1 LTPVFPFTAIV
12 GQEALGEALLAC
24 AVDPRI
30 GGVLVRGE
38 RGTAKS
44 TAVRALA
51 PLLGDVEVVAGC
63 RFNADP
69 SEAAACPDGP
79 HDGAEVVRRPVAL
92 VELPVGAT
100 ADRLLGSLDLD
111 RALRDGVAAFEP
123 GLLAA
128 AHRGILYA
136 DEVNLLPDHLVDVL
150 LDAAAMGRAH
160 VEREAVSVSHPARFL
175 LVGTMNPEEGELRP
189 QLLDRFGLSVDVA
202 ASPDPAQRVEV
213 VRRRLAFDADPE
225 GLRTRFAADEA
236 ALAQRVAA
244 ARERL
249 ASVVLDDRT
258 LLLIAGI
265 CARLG
270 VDGMRADIVCAQA
283 ARALAALDGDDAVGE
298 DHVRRAARLALAH
311 RRRRGP
317 LEAPGLDESELEQAL
332 DEARGDD
339 PEPEPPGGGGNGT
352 SRNGAPPPA
361 RGDQAPD
368 RSAPDPTTASGRD
381 ERVAN
386 TEAVAPDE
394 PAATPDPAAPGREPR
409 GPRAAADAAPHPH
422 APAPERVDA
431 PGAAGRAPSLSLTG
445 VGHGAAG
452 RRSRA
457 TGAEGQP
464 VDSRQPSG
472 TVSDLAVPASLRAAA
487 ARRALS
493 DGPPLAR
500 ADLRE
505 HIRAGREG
513 NLVVFCVDA
522 SGSMGARRRMAAVK
536 GAVLGLLLDA
546 YRRRDRVALV
556 TFRGTGAEVVL
567 APTGSIERAAAVLG
581 ALATGGATPLA
592 AGLHRAAELV
602 TLERRR
608 DPERRALVLA
618 VTDGRASGE
627 GGFDAARAAAAELA
641 RVADGVVVFDGEE
654 GRVRLGLAAELARA
668 AGAPLLP
675 LAALHRTATAPRRA
689 A

>member
-1 LTPVFPFTAIV
+1 LSSAVFPFSAIV

-51 PLLGDVEVVAGC
+51 PLLPEVEVVAGC

-69 SEAAACPDGP
+69 ALDGADCPDGP
-79 HDGAEVVRRPVAL
+79 HDGAAVQRRPVAL

-160 VEREAVSVSHPARFL
+160 VEREAISVSHPARFL

-189 QLLDRFGLSVDVA
+189 QLLDRFGLSVDIA
-202 ASPDPAQRVEV
+202 ASADPAQRVEV
-213 VRRRLAFDADPE
+213 VRRRLAFDADPDAM
-225 GLRTRFAADEA
+225 RARFAADEA
-236 ALAQRVAA
+236 TLAQRVAG

-249 ASVVLDDRT
+249 ARIVLDERT

-317 LEAPGLDESELEQAL
+317 LEAPGLDDAELEQAM

-339 PEPEPPGGGGNGT
+339 RDPDPEPPSGNGSGNGNG
-352 SRNGAPPPA
+352 SRNGSPE
-361 RGDQAPD
+361 
-368 RSAPDPTTASGRD
+368 PTGS
-381 ERVAN
+381 
-386 TEAVAPDE
+386 PE
-394 PAATPDPAAPGREPR
+394 PAASPGGYPR
-409 GPRAAADAAPHPH
+409 GLRAAADAAPHPH

-431 PGAAGRAPSLSLTG
+431 PGAPARAPSLSLAG

-464 VDSRQPSG
+464 VDSREPRG
-472 TVSDLAVPASLRAAA
+472 AVTDLAIAASLRAAA
-487 ARRALS
+487 GRRALG

-505 HIRAGREG
+505 HVRAGREG

-556 TFRGTGAEVVL
+556 TFRGAEAQVVL
-567 APTGSIERAAAVLG
+567 APTGSVERAAAVLG

-592 AGLHRAAELV
+592 AGLRRAAELV

-618 VTDGRASGE
+618 VTDGRASGD
-627 GGFDAARAAAAELA
+627 GGLDAARAAASDLA
-641 RVADGVVVFDGEE
+641 RVADGVVIFDGEE

-668 AGAPLLP
+668 AGARLLP
-675 LAALHRTATAPRRA
+675 LAALHPTAPRRA

>member
-1 LTPVFPFTAIV
+1 MSRAVFPFTAIV

-63 RFNADP
+63 GFNADP
-69 SEAAACPDGP
+69 ALDGADCPDGP
-79 HDGAEVVRRPVAL
+79 HDGAAVERRPVAL

-160 VEREAVSVSHPARFL
+160 VEREAISVSHPARFL

-202 ASPDPAQRVEV
+202 ASTDPAQRVEV
-213 VRRRLAFDADPE
+213 VRRRLAFDADPDAM
-225 GLRTRFAADEA
+225 RARFAADEA
-236 ALAQRVAA
+236 ALAARVAG

-249 ASVVLDDRT
+249 ARIALDERT
-258 LLLIAGI
+258 LLLIAGV

-317 LEAPGLDESELEQAL
+317 LEAPGLDDAELEHAI

-339 PEPEPPGGGGNGT
+339 RDPDPEPPRGDGGGIGNGAHNG
-352 SRNGAPPPA
+352 SRERAGSPEPAGAP
-361 RGDQAPD
+361 
-368 RSAPDPTTASGRD
+368 
-381 ERVAN
+381 
-386 TEAVAPDE
+386 E
-394 PAATPDPAAPGREPR
+394 PAASSGGEPR
-409 GPRAAADAAPHPH
+409 GLRAAADAAPHPH

-431 PGAAGRAPSLSLTG
+431 PGAPARAPSLSLAG
-445 VGHGAAG
+445 LGHGAAG
-452 RRSRA
+452 RRSRS

-464 VDSRQPSG
+464 VDSREPTG
-472 TVSDLAVPASLRAAA
+472 AVTDLALAASLRAAA
-487 ARRALS
+487 GRRAVAG
-493 DGPPLAR
+493 GPPLAP

-505 HIRAGREG
+505 HVRAGREG

-536 GAVLGLLLDA
+536 GAILGLLLDA

-556 TFRGTGAEVVL
+556 TFRGAAAHVVL
-567 APTGSIERAAAVLG
+567 PPTGSVERAAAVLG

-618 VTDGRASGE
+618 VTDGRASGD
-627 GGFDAARAAAAELA
+627 GGLDAARAAAAELA

-668 AGAPLLP
+668 AGAQLLP
-675 LAALHRTATAPRRA
+675 LAALHPTAPRRA

>member
-1 LTPVFPFTAIV
+1 MSVFPFTAIV
-12 GQEALGEALLAC
+12 GQQALGEALLAC

-51 PLLGDVEVVAGC
+51 PLLPEVEVVAGC

-69 SEAAACPDGP
+69 LADGAGCPDGP
-79 HDGAEVVRRPVAL
+79 HDDRAGVERRPVAL

-160 VEREAVSVSHPARFL
+160 VEREAISVSHPARFL

-189 QLLDRFGLSVDVA
+189 QLLDRFGLSVDIA
-202 ASPDPAQRVEV
+202 ASTDPAQRVEV
-213 VRRRLAFDADPE
+213 VRRRLAFDADPDAM
-225 GLRTRFAADEA
+225 RARFAGDEA
-236 ALAQRVAA
+236 ALAARVAG
-244 ARERL
+244 ARKRL
-249 ASVVLDDRT
+249 AAVALDERT

-317 LEAPGLDESELEQAL
+317 LEAPGLDDAELEQAM
-332 DEARGDD
+332 DEARGDEPE
-339 PEPEPPGGGGNGT
+339 PEPEPPGAGNG
-352 SRNGAPPPA
+352 SRNGSPE
-361 RGDQAPD
+361 
-368 RSAPDPTTASGRD
+368 PTAEG
-381 ERVAN
+381 
-386 TEAVAPDE
+386 E
-394 PAATPDPAAPGREPR
+394 PGAAAGGEPH
-409 GPRAAADAAPHPH
+409 GVRAAADAAPDPH

-431 PGAAGRAPSLSLTG
+431 PSAATRAPSLSLAG

-464 VDSRQPSG
+464 VDSRTPTG
-472 TVSDLAVPASLRAAA
+472 AVTDLAVAASLRAAA
-487 ARRALS
+487 GRRAVAP
-493 DGPPLAR
+493 GPPLTG

-505 HIRAGREG
+505 HVRAGREG

-522 SGSMGARRRMAAVK
+522 SGSMGARRRMAVVK

-556 TFRGTGAEVVL
+556 TFRGAGAQVVL
-567 APTGSIERAAAVLG
+567 APTGSVERAAAVLG
-581 ALATGGATPLA
+581 ALATGGTTPLA

-618 VTDGRASGE
+618 VTDGRASGA
-627 GGFDAARAAAAELA
+627 GGLDAACAAAGALA

-654 GRVRLGLAAELARA
+654 GRVRLGLAAEIARA
-668 AGAPLLP
+668 AGAQLLP
-675 LAALHRTATAPRRA
+675 LAALHPTAARRA

>member
-1 LTPVFPFTAIV
+1 VSVFPFTAIV
-12 GQEALGEALLAC
+12 GQETLGEALLAC

-51 PLLGDVEVVAGC
+51 PLLGEVEVIAGC

-69 SEAAACPDGP
+69 LEGAACPDGP
-79 HDGAEVVRRPVAL
+79 HDGGEVVRRPVAL

-160 VEREAVSVSHPARFL
+160 IEREAISVSHPARFL

-202 ASPDPAQRVEV
+202 ASTDPAQRVEV

-225 GLRTRFAADEA
+225 AMRARFAADEA
-236 ALAQRVAA
+236 ALAARVAG
-244 ARERL
+244 ARDRL
-249 ASVVLDDRT
+249 ASVVLHERT

-317 LEAPGLDESELEQAL
+317 LEAPGLDDAELEQAM
-332 DEARGDD
+332 DEARGGDRDPD
-339 PEPEPPGGGGNGT
+339 PEPPSGDGNGNGA
-352 SRNGAPPPA
+352 SNGAPE
-361 RGDQAPD
+361 RGGSPEHA
-368 RSAPDPTTASGRD
+368 AS
-381 ERVAN
+381 
-386 TEAVAPDE
+386 
-394 PAATPDPAAPGREPR
+394 PGGEPR
-409 GPRAAADAAPHPH
+409 GLRAAADAAPHPH

-431 PGAAGRAPSLSLTG
+431 PGAPARAPSLSLAG
-445 VGHGAAG
+445 VGRGAAG

-464 VDSRQPSG
+464 VDSREPRG
-472 TVSDLAVPASLRAAA
+472 AVTDLAVAASLRAAA
-487 ARRALS
+487 GRRALS
-493 DGPPLAR
+493 DGPPLAP

-505 HIRAGREG
+505 HVRAGREG

-536 GAVLGLLLDA
+536 GAILGLLLDA

-556 TFRGTGAEVVL
+556 TFRGAGAQVVL
-567 APTGSIERAAAVLG
+567 APTGSVERAAAVLS
-581 ALATGGATPLA
+581 ALPTGGTTPLA
-592 AGLHRAAELV
+592 AGLRRAAELV

-618 VTDGRASGE
+618 VTDGRASGD
-627 GGFDAARAAAAELA
+627 GGLDAARAAAADLA

-668 AGAPLLP
+668 AGAQLLP
-675 LAALHRTATAPRRA
+675 LAALHHTAPRRA

>member
-1 LTPVFPFTAIV
+1 M
-12 GQEALGEALLAC
+12 
-24 AVDPRI
+24 
-30 GGVLVRGE
+30 
-38 RGTAKS
+38 
-44 TAVRALA
+44 
-51 PLLGDVEVVAGC
+51 VAGC

-69 SEAAACPDGP
+69 ADDGAGCPDGP
-79 HDGAEVVRRPVAL
+79 HDGADVERRPVAL

-160 VEREAVSVSHPARFL
+160 VEREAISVSHPARFL

-202 ASPDPAQRVEV
+202 ASTDPKQRVEV
-213 VRRRLAFDADPE
+213 VRRRLAFDADPDA
-225 GLRTRFAADEA
+225 LRARFAADEA
-236 ALAQRVAA
+236 ALAARVGA

-249 ASVVLDDRT
+249 ARIVLDERM

-317 LEAPGLDESELEQAL
+317 LEAPGLDDAELEDAMDQ
-332 DEARGDD
+332 ARGDD
-339 PEPEPPGGGGNGT
+339 HEPDPEPPSGDGNGNG
-352 SRNGAPPPA
+352 SRNGAPEHA
-361 RGDQAPD
+361 
-368 RSAPDPTTASGRD
+368 APDP
-381 ERVAN
+381 
-386 TEAVAPDE
+386 AP
-394 PAATPDPAAPGREPR
+394 AGGGEPR
-409 GPRAAADAAPHPH
+409 GLRAAADAAPHPH

-431 PGAAGRAPSLSLTG
+431 PGAAARAPSLSLAG

-464 VDSRQPSG
+464 VDSRTP
-472 TVSDLAVPASLRAAA
+472 TAAVTDLAVAASLRAAA
-487 ARRALS
+487 GRRAVAP
-493 DGPPLAR
+493 GPPLAR
-500 ADLRE
+500 GDLRE
-505 HIRAGREG
+505 HVRAGREG

-556 TFRGTGAEVVL
+556 TFRGAGAQVVL
-567 APTGSIERAAAVLG
+567 PPTGSVERAAAVLA
-581 ALATGGATPLA
+581 ALATGGTTPLA

-627 GGFDAARAAAAELA
+627 GGLEAARAAAADLG

-668 AGAPLLP
+668 AGAQLLP
-675 LAALHRTATAPRRA
+675 LAALHHTAPRRA

>member
-1 LTPVFPFTAIV
+1 VSERGAALFPFTAIV
-12 GQEALGEALLAC
+12 GQEALAEALLAC

-69 SEAAACPDGP
+69 HDDGGACPDGP

-100 ADRLLGSLDLD
+100 ADRLLGALDLD
-111 RALRDGVAAFEP
+111 RALREGAAAFEP

-160 VEREAVSVSHPARFL
+160 VEREGISVSHAARFL

-189 QLLDRFGLSVDVA
+189 QLLDRFGLSVDVV
-202 ASPDPAQRVEV
+202 ASSDPAQRVEV
-213 VRRRLAFDADPE
+213 VRRRLAFDADPATV
-225 GLRTRFAADEA
+225 RARFAADEA
-236 ALAQRVAA
+236 MLARRIAA
-244 ARERL
+244 ARSRL
-249 ASVVLDDRT
+249 ADVTLGEPM

-283 ARALAALDGDDAVGE
+283 ARALAALDGEAAVGE

-317 LEAPGLDESELEQAL
+317 LEAPGLDESELERAM

-339 PEPEPPGGGGNGT
+339 EPDPEPPGGGGNG
-352 SRNGAPPPA
+352 SRNGSAEHTQPPSGAGNGEPERA
-361 RGDQAPD
+361 GSTEHAASRG
-368 RSAPDPTTASGRD
+368 G
-381 ERVAN
+381 
-386 TEAVAPDE
+386 E
-394 PAATPDPAAPGREPR
+394 PQGV
-409 GPRAAADAAPHPH
+409 RAAADAAPHPH
-422 APAPERVDA
+422 APAPERRDA
-431 PGAAGRAPSLSLTG
+431 PSVPGSAPALALAG

-457 TGAEGQP
+457 SGRDGQP
-464 VDSRQPSG
+464 VDSREPNG
-472 TVSDLAVPASLRAAA
+472 AVTDLAVAASLRAGAH
-487 ARRALS
+487 RRALEGGRPPTGAHERGS
-493 DGPPLAR
+493 LAPGPALTR

-505 HIRAGREG
+505 HVRAGREG

-556 TFRGTGAEVVL
+556 TFRGADARVVL
-567 APTGSIERAAAVLG
+567 PPTGGVERAAAVLG

-592 AGLHRAAELV
+592 AGLQRAAELV
-602 TLERRR
+602 ILERRR
-608 DPERRALVLA
+608 DPDRRALVLA
-618 VTDGRASGE
+618 VTDGRASGD
-627 GGFDAARAAAAELA
+627 GGLHAARAAAAEVA
-641 RVADGVVVFDGEE
+641 RVADSVVVFDGEE
-654 GRVRLGLAAELARA
+654 GRVRLGLAGELARA
-668 AGAPLLP
+668 AGAQLLP
-675 LAALHRTATAPRRA
+675 LAALHQTAPRRA

>member
-1 LTPVFPFTAIV
+1 VSGAVFPFTAIV

-51 PLLGDVEVVAGC
+51 PLLGEIEVVAGC

-69 SEAAACPDGP
+69 VLDAEDCPDGP
-79 HDGAEVVRRPVAL
+79 HDGTAVQRRPVAL

-160 VEREAVSVSHPARFL
+160 VEREAISVSHPARFL

-189 QLLDRFGLSVDVA
+189 QLLDRFGLSVDVV
-202 ASPDPAQRVEV
+202 ASTDPAQRVEV
-213 VRRRLAFDADPE
+213 VRRRLAFDADPDAM
-225 GLRTRFAADEA
+225 RARFAADEA
-236 ALAQRVAA
+236 TLAQRVAG
-244 ARERL
+244 ARARL
-249 ASVVLDDRT
+249 ARTALDERT

-317 LEAPGLDESELEQAL
+317 LEAPGLDDAELEQAIQ
-332 DEARGDD
+332 EARGDDPD
-339 PEPEPPGGGGNGT
+339 PEPEPPGPSNG
-352 SRNGAPPPA
+352 SRNGARDHAAPEPPA
-361 RGDQAPD
+361 AAGSEEPSGVRG
-368 RSAPDPTTASGRD
+368 
-381 ERVAN
+381 EH
-386 TEAVAPDE
+386 
-394 PAATPDPAAPGREPR
+394 AAGGGEPR
-409 GPRAAADAAPHPH
+409 GLRAAADAAPHPH

-431 PGAAGRAPSLSLTG
+431 PSAATRAPSLSLAG

-457 TGAEGQP
+457 TGAEGEP
-464 VDSRQPSG
+464 VDSRLPSG
-472 TVSDLAVPASLRAAA
+472 PVTDLAVAASLRAGAG
-487 ARRALS
+487 RRAVAG
-493 DGPPLAR
+493 GPPLAR
-500 ADLRE
+500 GDLRE

-536 GAVLGLLLDA
+536 GAILGLLLDA

-556 TFRGTGAEVVL
+556 TFRGAGAQVVL
-567 APTGSIERAAAVLG
+567 PPTGSVERAAAVLA
-581 ALATGGATPLA
+581 ALATGGTTPLA

-627 GGFDAARAAAAELA
+627 GGLDAARAAAGDLG
-641 RVADGVVVFDGEE
+641 RMADGVVVFDGEE

-668 AGAPLLP
+668 AGAQLLP
-675 LAALHRTATAPRRA
+675 LAALHHTAPRRA

>member
-1 LTPVFPFTAIV
+1 
-12 GQEALGEALLAC
+12 
-24 AVDPRI
+24 
-30 GGVLVRGE
+30 
-38 RGTAKS
+38 
-44 TAVRALA
+44 
-51 PLLGDVEVVAGC
+51 
-63 RFNADP
+63 
-69 SEAAACPDGP
+69 
-79 HDGAEVVRRPVAL
+79 
-92 VELPVGAT
+92 
-100 ADRLLGSLDLD
+100 
-111 RALRDGVAAFEP
+111 
-123 GLLAA
+123 
-128 AHRGILYA
+128 
-136 DEVNLLPDHLVDVL
+136 
-150 LDAAAMGRAH
+150 MGRAH
-160 VEREAVSVSHPARFL
+160 VEREAISVSHPARFL

-225 GLRTRFAADEA
+225 ALRARFAADEA
-236 ALAQRVAA
+236 ALAARVAA

-249 ASVVLDDRT
+249 PAVVLGERT

-317 LEAPGLDESELEQAL
+317 LEAPGLDDAELEQAM

-339 PEPEPPGGGGNGT
+339 REPDPEPPDHEPHPPGNG
-352 SRNGAPPPA
+352 SRNGAPEHAPADPPPA
-361 RGDQAPD
+361 G
-368 RSAPDPTTASGRD
+368 G
-381 ERVAN
+381 
-386 TEAVAPDE
+386 
-394 PAATPDPAAPGREPR
+394 GEPR
-409 GPRAAADAAPHPH
+409 GLRAAADAAPHPH

-431 PGAAGRAPSLSLTG
+431 PGAAGRAPSLSLAG

-464 VDSRQPSG
+464 VDSRPPNG
-472 TVSDLAVPASLRAAA
+472 PVTDLAVAASLRAAA
-487 ARRALS
+487 ARRSLAA
-493 DGPPLAR
+493 GPPLAR
-500 ADLRE
+500 TDLRE

-522 SGSMGARRRMAAVK
+522 SGSMGARRRMATVK

-556 TFRGTGAEVVL
+556 TFRGAGAQVVL
-567 APTGSIERAAAVLG
+567 PPTGSVERAAAVLG
-581 ALATGGATPLA
+581 ALATGGTTPLA

-627 GGFDAARAAAAELA
+627 GGLEAARVAAAELA

-668 AGAPLLP
+668 AGAQLLP

>member
-1 LTPVFPFTAIV
+1 MSGVFPFTAIV

-69 SEAAACPDGP
+69 ALDGADCPDGP
-79 HDGAEVVRRPVAL
+79 HDGAAVERRPVAL

-160 VEREAVSVSHPARFL
+160 VEREAISVSHPARFL

-202 ASPDPAQRVEV
+202 ASTDPAQRVEV

-225 GLRTRFAADEA
+225 TMRARFAADET
-236 ALAQRVAA
+236 ALASRVAA
-244 ARERL
+244 ARDRL
-249 ASVVLDDRT
+249 ASVALHERT

-283 ARALAALDGDDAVGE
+283 ARALAALDGDEAVGE

-317 LEAPGLDESELEQAL
+317 LEAPGLDDAELEQAM

-339 PEPEPPGGGGNGT
+339 PDPEPPSGDGNGNENG
-352 SRNGAPPPA
+352 SRNGSPESTGSP
-361 RGDQAPD
+361 
-368 RSAPDPTTASGRD
+368 
-381 ERVAN
+381 
-386 TEAVAPDE
+386 E
-394 PAATPDPAAPGREPR
+394 PAASSGGEPR
-409 GPRAAADAAPHPH
+409 GLRAAADGAPHPH

-431 PGAAGRAPSLSLTG
+431 PGAAGRAPSLSLAG

-464 VDSRQPSG
+464 VDSREPAAAV
-472 TVSDLAVPASLRAAA
+472 TDLAVAASLRAAA
-487 ARRALS
+487 GRRAMS
-493 DGPPLAR
+493 AGPPLVR

-505 HIRAGREG
+505 HVRAGREG

-556 TFRGTGAEVVL
+556 TFRGAGAQVVL
-567 APTGSIERAAAVLG
+567 PPTGSVERAAAVLG

-627 GGFDAARAAAAELA
+627 GGLDAARAAAALLG
-641 RVADGVVVFDGEE
+641 RVADGVVVFDGEQ
-654 GRVRLGLAAELARA
+654 GRVRLGLAADLARA
-668 AGAPLLP
+668 AGAQLLP
-675 LAALHRTATAPRRA
+675 LAALHHTAPRRA

>member
-1 LTPVFPFTAIV
+1 LTAVFPFTAIV

-51 PLLGDVEVVAGC
+51 PLLGEVEVVAGC

-69 SEAAACPDGP
+69 ALDGAACPDGP
-79 HDGAEVVRRPVAL
+79 HEGAAVERRPVAL

-111 RALRDGVAAFEP
+111 RALREGVAAFEP

-160 VEREAVSVSHPARFL
+160 VEREAISVSHPARFL

-189 QLLDRFGLSVDVA
+189 QLLDRFGLSVHVA

-213 VRRRLAFDADPE
+213 VRRRLAFDADPDAM
-225 GLRTRFAADEA
+225 RARFAADEA
-236 ALAQRVAA
+236 ALAARVAA

-249 ASVVLDDRT
+249 ARVVLDERT

-283 ARALAALDGDDAVGE
+283 ARALAAFDGDDAVRE

-332 DEARGDD
+332 DEARGDEPD
-339 PEPEPPGGGGNGT
+339 PEPPGGGGGNGA
-352 SRNGAPPPA
+352 SRNGAPEHAPAPASGDEA
-361 RGDQAPD
+361 RGGTPERAAADRAPGGGHDAPD
-368 RSAPDPTTASGRD
+368 
-381 ERVAN
+381 
-386 TEAVAPDE
+386 
-394 PAATPDPAAPGREPR
+394 AAAAGAGDEPR
-409 GPRAAADAAPHPH
+409 GVRAAADAAPHPH
-422 APAPERVDA
+422 APAPERRDA
-431 PGAAGRAPSLSLTG
+431 AGAAGTAPAMTLAG

-464 VDSRQPSG
+464 VDSRPPAG
-472 TVSDLAVPASLRAAA
+472 DVIDLAVAASLRAAA
-487 ARRALS
+487 RRRSLGAGTALTH
-493 DGPPLAR
+493 G
-500 ADLRE
+500 DLRE
-505 HIRAGREG
+505 HVRAGREG

-536 GAVLGLLLDA
+536 GAILGLLLDA

-556 TFRGTGAEVVL
+556 TFRGAGAQVVL
-567 APTGSIERAAAVLG
+567 APTGSVERAAAVLD

-627 GGFDAARAAAAELA
+627 GGLDAARAAAADLA

-668 AGAPLLP
+668 AGAPLHP
-675 LAALHRTATAPRRA
+675 LAALHHTAPRRA

>member
-1 LTPVFPFTAIV
+1 M
-12 GQEALGEALLAC
+12 
-24 AVDPRI
+24 
-30 GGVLVRGE
+30 
-38 RGTAKS
+38 
-44 TAVRALA
+44 
-51 PLLGDVEVVAGC
+51 
-63 RFNADP
+63 
-69 SEAAACPDGP
+69 
-79 HDGAEVVRRPVAL
+79 AL

-160 VEREAVSVSHPARFL
+160 VEREAISVSHPARFL

-202 ASPDPAQRVEV
+202 ASPEPAQRVEV
-213 VRRRLAFDADPE
+213 VRRRLAFDADPDA
-225 GLRTRFAADEA
+225 LRARFAADEA
-236 ALAQRVAA
+236 ALTQRVAA

-249 ASVVLDDRT
+249 ASIVLEDRT

-283 ARALAALDGDDAVGE
+283 ARALAALDGDEAVGE

-317 LEAPGLDESELEQAL
+317 LEAPGLDDSELEQAL

-339 PEPEPPGGGGNGT
+339 RDPDPEPPSGDGDGNRA
-352 SRNGAPPPA
+352 RNGSPQSAGSPA
-361 RGDQAPD
+361 
-368 RSAPDPTTASGRD
+368 
-381 ERVAN
+381 
-386 TEAVAPDE
+386 
-394 PAATPDPAAPGREPR
+394 PAASSGGEPR
-409 GPRAAADAAPHPH
+409 GLRAAADGAPHPH

-431 PGAAGRAPSLSLTG
+431 PGAAGRAPSLSLAG

-457 TGAEGQP
+457 TGAQGQP
-464 VDSRQPSG
+464 VDSRPPTG
-472 TVSDLAVPASLRAAA
+472 AVTDLAVAASLRAAA
-487 ARRALS
+487 GRRAVS
-493 DGPPLAR
+493 GGPPLAR

-536 GAVLGLLLDA
+536 GAILGLLLDA

-556 TFRGTGAEVVL
+556 TFRGTSAEVVL

-627 GGFDAARAAAAELA
+627 GGLAATRAAAAELA

>member
-1 LTPVFPFTAIV
+1 MTAVFPFTAIV

-69 SEAAACPDGP
+69 HEDAACPDGP
-79 HDGAEVVRRPVAL
+79 HDGAEIVRRPVAL

-160 VEREAVSVSHPARFL
+160 VEREAISVSHAARFL

-189 QLLDRFGLSVDVA
+189 QLLDRFGLSVAVA

-225 GLRTRFAADEA
+225 ALRARFAADEA

-249 ASVVLDDRT
+249 ARIVLDERT

-317 LEAPGLDESELEQAL
+317 LEAPGLDDGELEQAM

-339 PEPEPPGGGGNGT
+339 EPDPPAGGGNG
-352 SRNGAPPPA
+352 SRNGAPEHAAADPAPA
-361 RGDQAPD
+361 RG
-368 RSAPDPTTASGRD
+368 G
-381 ERVAN
+381 
-386 TEAVAPDE
+386 
-394 PAATPDPAAPGREPR
+394 EPR
-409 GPRAAADAAPHPH
+409 GLRAAADAAPHPH
-422 APAPERVDA
+422 APAPERNDA
-431 PGAAGRAPSLSLTG
+431 PGAAGHAPALTLAG

-464 VDSRQPSG
+464 VDSRPPSG
-472 TVSDLAVPASLRAAA
+472 AVTDLAVAASLRAAA
-487 ARRALS
+487 GRRALG

-500 ADLRE
+500 TDLRE
-505 HIRAGREG
+505 HVRAGREG

-536 GAVLGLLLDA
+536 GAILGLLLDA

-556 TFRGTGAEVVL
+556 TFRGAGAQVVL
-567 APTGSIERAAAVLG
+567 APTGSVERAAAVLG

-618 VTDGRASGE
+618 VTDGRATGD
-627 GGFDAARAAAAELA
+627 GGLDAACSAAVDLA
-641 RVADGVVVFDGEE
+641 RTADGVVVFDGEE
-654 GRVRLGLAAELARA
+654 GRVRLGLAAEIARA

-675 LAALHRTATAPRRA
+675 LAALHRTATAPGRA

>member
-1 LTPVFPFTAIV
+1 VSVFPFTAIV
-12 GQEALGEALLAC
+12 GQETLGEALLAC

-51 PLLGDVEVVAGC
+51 PLLPEVDVIAGC

-69 SEAAACPDGP
+69 AEEAACPDGP
-79 HDGAEVVRRPVAL
+79 HDGGDIVSRPVAL

-160 VEREAVSVSHPARFL
+160 IEREAISVSHPARFL

-202 ASPDPAQRVEV
+202 ASTDPTQRVEV
-213 VRRRLAFDADPE
+213 VRRRLAFDADPDAM
-225 GLRTRFAADEA
+225 RARFAADEA
-236 ALAQRVAA
+236 ALAARVAG

-249 ASVVLDDRT
+249 ARIVLDERT

-317 LEAPGLDESELEQAL
+317 LEAPGLDDAELDQAI
-332 DEARGDD
+332 DEARGDE
-339 PEPEPPGGGGNGT
+339 PEPEPPGGGSNGS
-352 SRNGAPPPA
+352 SRNGAPSAAGGDAA
-361 RGDQAPD
+361 RSGEPEHAGSPE
-368 RSAPDPTTASGRD
+368 RAAS
-381 ERVAN
+381 
-386 TEAVAPDE
+386 
-394 PAATPDPAAPGREPR
+394 PGGEPR
-409 GPRAAADAAPHPH
+409 GLRAAAGAAPHPH

-431 PGAAGRAPSLSLTG
+431 PGAAAGAPSLSLAG

-464 VDSRQPSG
+464 VDSREPTG
-472 TVSDLAVPASLRAAA
+472 AVTDLAVAASLRAAA
-487 ARRALS
+487 GRRGPGPHPP
-493 DGPPLAR
+493 GPPLAH

-505 HIRAGREG
+505 HVRAGREG

-522 SGSMGARRRMAAVK
+522 SGSMGARRRMAVVK

-556 TFRGTGAEVVL
+556 TFRGADAQVVL
-567 APTGSIERAAAVLG
+567 APTGSVERAAAVLG

-627 GGFDAARAAAAELA
+627 GGLDAARAAAADLG

-668 AGAPLLP
+668 AGAQLLP
-675 LAALHRTATAPRRA
+675 LAALHHTAPRRA

>member
-1 LTPVFPFTAIV
+1 MTVFPFTAIV

-69 SEAAACPDGP
+69 SEGAACPDGP
-79 HDGAEVVRRPVAL
+79 HDGAAIERRPVAL

-160 VEREAVSVSHPARFL
+160 VEREAISVSHPARFL

-225 GLRTRFAADEA
+225 GLHARFAADEA
-236 ALAQRVAA
+236 ALAARVAG

-249 ASVVLDDRT
+249 ASVALDERT

-270 VDGMRADIVCAQA
+270 VDGMRGDIVCAQA
-283 ARALAALDGDDAVGE
+283 ARALAALDGDGAVGE

-317 LEAPGLDESELEQAL
+317 LEPPGLDDAELEQAME
-332 DEARGDD
+332 EARGDDPD
-339 PEPEPPGGGGNGT
+339 PEPEPPGPSNG
-352 SRNGAPPPA
+352 SRNGARDHTPPEPPPA
-361 RGDQAPD
+361 AGSEEPSGMRG
-368 RSAPDPTTASGRD
+368 
-381 ERVAN
+381 EH
-386 TEAVAPDE
+386 
-394 PAATPDPAAPGREPR
+394 AAGGGEPR
-409 GPRAAADAAPHPH
+409 GLRAAADAAPHPH

-431 PGAAGRAPSLSLTG
+431 PTAATRAPSLSLAG

-457 TGAEGQP
+457 TGAEGEP
-464 VDSRQPSG
+464 VDSRPPTG
-472 TVSDLAVPASLRAAA
+472 AVTDLAVAASLRAAA
-487 ARRALS
+487 GRRTLS

-500 ADLRE
+500 GDLRE

-556 TFRGTGAEVVL
+556 TFRGPGAQVVL
-567 APTGSIERAAAVLG
+567 APTGSIERAAAVLA

-627 GGFDAARAAAAELA
+627 GGLDAARAAAADLA

-675 LAALHRTATAPRRA
+675 LAALHHTAPRRA

>member
-1 LTPVFPFTAIV
+1 MSGVFPFTAIV

-69 SEAAACPDGP
+69 ALDGADCPDGP
-79 HDGAEVVRRPVAL
+79 HDGAAVERRPVAL

-160 VEREAVSVSHPARFL
+160 VEREAISVSHPARFL

-202 ASPDPAQRVEV
+202 ASTDPAQRVEV

-225 GLRTRFAADEA
+225 TMRARFAADET
-236 ALAQRVAA
+236 ALAARVAA
-244 ARERL
+244 ARDRL
-249 ASVVLDDRT
+249 ASVALHERT

-283 ARALAALDGDDAVGE
+283 ARALAALDGDEAVGE

-317 LEAPGLDESELEQAL
+317 LEAPGLDDAELEQAM

-339 PEPEPPGGGGNGT
+339 RDPDPEPPSGDGNGNENG
-352 SRNGAPPPA
+352 SRNGSPE
-361 RGDQAPD
+361 
-368 RSAPDPTTASGRD
+368 SAGSP
-381 ERVAN
+381 
-386 TEAVAPDE
+386 E
-394 PAATPDPAAPGREPR
+394 PAASSGGEPR
-409 GPRAAADAAPHPH
+409 GLRAAADGAPHPH

-431 PGAAGRAPSLSLTG
+431 PSAAGRAPSLSLAG

-464 VDSRQPSG
+464 VDSREP
-472 TVSDLAVPASLRAAA
+472 TAAVTDLAVAASLRAAA
-487 ARRALS
+487 GRRAMS
-493 DGPPLAR
+493 AGPPLVR

-505 HIRAGREG
+505 HVRAGREG

-556 TFRGTGAEVVL
+556 TFRGAGAQVVL
-567 APTGSIERAAAVLG
+567 PPTGSVERAAAVLG

-602 TLERRR
+602 IARAPPRPRAPRPGARGDRRARQRRGRPRRR
-608 DPERRALVLA
+608 ARRSRPPRPR
-618 VTDGRASGE
+618 GRRRRRLRRR
-627 GGFDAARAAAAELA
+627 ARAACASASPPT
-641 RVADGVVVFDGEE
+641 
-654 GRVRLGLAAELARA
+654 LARA
-668 AGAPLLP
+668 AGAQLLP
-675 LAALHRTATAPRRA
+675 LAALHHTAPRRA

>member
-1 LTPVFPFTAIV
+1 MSGVFPFTAIV

-69 SEAAACPDGP
+69 ALDGADCPDGP
-79 HDGAEVVRRPVAL
+79 HDGAAVERRPVAL

-100 ADRLLGSLDLD
+100 VDRLLGSLDLD

-160 VEREAVSVSHPARFL
+160 VEREAISVSHPARFL

-202 ASPDPAQRVEV
+202 ASTDPAQRVEV

-225 GLRTRFAADEA
+225 TMRARFAADET
-236 ALAQRVAA
+236 ALASRVAA
-244 ARERL
+244 ARDRL
-249 ASVVLDDRT
+249 ASVALHERT

-283 ARALAALDGDDAVGE
+283 ARALAALDGDEAVGE

-317 LEAPGLDESELEQAL
+317 LEAPGLDDAELEQAM

-339 PEPEPPGGGGNGT
+339 RDPDPEPPSGDGNGNENG
-352 SRNGAPPPA
+352 SRNGSPE
-361 RGDQAPD
+361 
-368 RSAPDPTTASGRD
+368 SAGSP
-381 ERVAN
+381 
-386 TEAVAPDE
+386 E
-394 PAATPDPAAPGREPR
+394 PAASSGGEPR
-409 GPRAAADAAPHPH
+409 GLRAAADGAPHPH

-431 PGAAGRAPSLSLTG
+431 PSTAGRAPSLSLAG

-464 VDSRQPSG
+464 VDSREPAAAV
-472 TVSDLAVPASLRAAA
+472 TDLAVAASLRAAA
-487 ARRALS
+487 GRRAMS
-493 DGPPLAR
+493 AGPPLVR

-505 HIRAGREG
+505 HVRAGREG

-556 TFRGTGAEVVL
+556 TFRGAGAQVVL
-567 APTGSIERAAAVLG
+567 PPTGSVERAAAVLG

-608 DPERRALVLA
+608 DPERRTLVLA

-627 GGFDAARAAAAELA
+627 GGLDAARAAAALLG
-641 RVADGVVVFDGEE
+641 RVADGVVVFDGEQ
-654 GRVRLGLAAELARA
+654 GRVRLGLAADLARA
-668 AGAPLLP
+668 AGAQLLP
-675 LAALHRTATAPRRA
+675 LAALHHTAPRRA

>member
-1 LTPVFPFTAIV
+1 VSERDGTAVRGGAASAAIFPFTAIV
-12 GQEALGEALLAC
+12 GQEALAEALLAC

-51 PLLGDVEVVAGC
+51 PLLPDVEVVAGC

-69 SEAAACPDGP
+69 RDGGGCPDGP
-79 HDGAEVVRRPVAL
+79 HDGADVAHRPVAL

-100 ADRLLGSLDLD
+100 ADRLLGALDLD
-111 RALRDGVAAFEP
+111 RALRDGAAAFEP

-160 VEREAVSVSHPARFL
+160 VEREGISVSHPARFL

-202 ASPDPAQRVEV
+202 ASDDPAQRVEV
-213 VRRRLAFDADPE
+213 VRRRLAFDADPDA
-225 GLRTRFAADEA
+225 LRARFAGDEA
-236 ALAQRVAA
+236 ALARRVAA
-244 ARERL
+244 ARSRL
-249 ASVVLDDRT
+249 ANVTLGEPT
-258 LLLIAGI
+258 LLLIAGV

-283 ARALAALDGDDAVGE
+283 ARALAALDGDDEVGE

-317 LEAPGLDESELEQAL
+317 LEAPGLDDGELERAL

-339 PEPEPPGGGGNGT
+339 HEPEPPGGGNG
-352 SRNGAPPPA
+352 SRNGGAPQHPA
-361 RGDQAPD
+361 PERAP
-368 RSAPDPTTASGRD
+368 AG
-381 ERVAN
+381 
-386 TEAVAPDE
+386 
-394 PAATPDPAAPGREPR
+394 GGEPR
-409 GPRAAADAAPHPH
+409 GVRAAADAAPHPH
-422 APAPERVDA
+422 APAPERRDA
-431 PGAAGRAPSLSLTG
+431 PGAPGSAPALALAGL
-445 VGHGAAG
+445 GHGAAG

-457 TGAEGQP
+457 TGPQGQP
-464 VDSRQPSG
+464 VDSRPPAG
-472 TVSDLAVPASLRAAA
+472 AVTDLAVAASLRAAA
-487 ARRALS
+487 RRRALEGGPVTPAVERERAAARGAVAP
-493 DGPPLAR
+493 GPPLAH

-505 HIRAGREG
+505 HVRAGREG

-556 TFRGTGAEVVL
+556 TFRGPGAQVVL
-567 APTGSIERAAAVLG
+567 PPTGSVERAAAVLG

-592 AGLHRAAELV
+592 AGLRRAAELV
-602 TLERRR
+602 ILERRR

-618 VTDGRASGE
+618 VTDGRASGD
-627 GGFDAARAAAAELA
+627 GGLHAARVAAAELA
-641 RVADGVVVFDGEE
+641 RIADGVVVFDGEE

>member
-1 LTPVFPFTAIV
+1 MTPVFPFTAIV

-51 PLLGDVEVVAGC
+51 PLLGDVDVVAGC

-69 SEAAACPDGP
+69 REDGACPDGP
-79 HDGAEVVRRPVAL
+79 HDDAEVVRRPVAL

-160 VEREAVSVSHPARFL
+160 VEREAISVSHAARFL

-189 QLLDRFGLSVDVA
+189 QLLDRFGLSVAVA
-202 ASPDPAQRVEV
+202 ASPDPALRVEV

-225 GLRTRFAADEA
+225 ALRARFAADEA

-249 ASVVLDDRT
+249 ARIALDERT

-317 LEAPGLDESELEQAL
+317 LEAPGLDDSELDQAL

-339 PEPEPPGGGGNGT
+339 PDPGPDDDGSGGGGNG
-352 SRNGAPPPA
+352 SSHNGAPEHAAADPA
-361 RGDQAPD
+361 
-368 RSAPDPTTASGRD
+368 
-381 ERVAN
+381 
-386 TEAVAPDE
+386 
-394 PAATPDPAAPGREPR
+394 PAAGGEPR
-409 GPRAAADAAPHPH
+409 GLRAAADAAPHPH
-422 APAPERVDA
+422 APAPERNDA
-431 PGAAGRAPSLSLTG
+431 PGAAGHAPALTLAG

-464 VDSRQPSG
+464 VDSRPP
-472 TVSDLAVPASLRAAA
+472 TAAVTDLAVAASLRAAA
-487 ARRALS
+487 ARRALT

-505 HIRAGREG
+505 HVRAGREG

-536 GAVLGLLLDA
+536 SAVLGLLLDA

-556 TFRGTGAEVVL
+556 TFRGSGAQVVL
-567 APTGSIERAAAVLG
+567 APTGSVERAAAVLG

-618 VTDGRASGE
+618 VTDGRATGE
-627 GGFDAARAAAAELA
+627 GGLDAARAAAAELA
-641 RVADGVVVFDGEE
+641 RTADGVVVFDGEE
-654 GRVRLGLAAELARA
+654 GRVRLGLAAEIARA

>member
-1 LTPVFPFTAIV
+1 
-12 GQEALGEALLAC
+12 
-24 AVDPRI
+24 
-30 GGVLVRGE
+30 
-38 RGTAKS
+38 
-44 TAVRALA
+44 
-51 PLLGDVEVVAGC
+51 
-63 RFNADP
+63 
-69 SEAAACPDGP
+69 
-79 HDGAEVVRRPVAL
+79 
-92 VELPVGAT
+92 
-100 ADRLLGSLDLD
+100 
-111 RALRDGVAAFEP
+111 
-123 GLLAA
+123 
-128 AHRGILYA
+128 
-136 DEVNLLPDHLVDVL
+136 
-150 LDAAAMGRAH
+150 
-160 VEREAVSVSHPARFL
+160 
-175 LVGTMNPEEGELRP
+175 MNPEEGELRP
-189 QLLDRFGLSVDVA
+189 QLLDRFGLSVAVV

-225 GLRTRFAADEA
+225 ALRARFAADEA

-249 ASVVLDDRT
+249 ARIELDERT

-317 LEAPGLDESELEQAL
+317 LEAPGLDDSELEQAL

-339 PEPEPPGGGGNGT
+339 DPGPEPPADGNG
-352 SRNGAPPPA
+352 SHNGAPDHAPA
-361 RGDQAPD
+361 
-368 RSAPDPTTASGRD
+368 
-381 ERVAN
+381 
-386 TEAVAPDE
+386 
-394 PAATPDPAAPGREPR
+394 DPASTGDAEPR
-409 GPRAAADAAPHPH
+409 GLRAAADAAPHPH
-422 APAPERVDA
+422 APAPERRDA
-431 PGAAGRAPSLSLTG
+431 PGAAGGAPALTLAG
-445 VGHGAAG
+445 LGHGAAG

-464 VDSRQPSG
+464 VDSRPPSG
-472 TVSDLAVPASLRAAA
+472 AVTDLAVAASLRAAA
-487 ARRALS
+487 GRRALS

-505 HIRAGREG
+505 HVRTGREG

-536 GAVLGLLLDA
+536 GAILGLLLDA

-556 TFRGTGAEVVL
+556 TFRGAGAQVAL

-618 VTDGRASGE
+618 VTDGRASGD
-627 GGFDAARAAAAELA
+627 GGLDAARVAAAELA
-641 RVADGVVVFDGEE
+641 RTADGVVVFDGEE

>member
-1 LTPVFPFTAIV
+1 VSSAVFPFTAIV

-51 PLLGDVEVVAGC
+51 PLLGEVEVVAGC

-69 SEAAACPDGP
+69 ALDGADCPDGP
-79 HDGAEVVRRPVAL
+79 HDSADVERRPVAL

-160 VEREAVSVSHPARFL
+160 VEREAISVSHPARFL

-202 ASPDPAQRVEV
+202 ASTDPAQRVEV
-213 VRRRLAFDADPE
+213 VRRRLAFDADPDAM
-225 GLRTRFAADEA
+225 RARFAADEA
-236 ALAQRVAA
+236 TLAARVAA
-244 ARERL
+244 ARDRL
-249 ASVVLDDRT
+249 SSVALHERT

-317 LEAPGLDESELEQAL
+317 LEAPGLDDAELEQAMV
-332 DEARGDD
+332 EARGDERDPD
-339 PEPEPPGGGGNGT
+339 PEPPDGDGNGNGA
-352 SRNGAPPPA
+352 RNGAPEHGGSP
-361 RGDQAPD
+361 
-368 RSAPDPTTASGRD
+368 
-381 ERVAN
+381 
-386 TEAVAPDE
+386 E
-394 PAATPDPAAPGREPR
+394 PAASSGAEPR
-409 GPRAAADAAPHPH
+409 GLRAAADAAPHPH

-431 PGAAGRAPSLSLTG
+431 PGAPARAPSLSLAG
-445 VGHGAAG
+445 LGYGAAG

-457 TGAEGQP
+457 TGPEGQP
-464 VDSRQPSG
+464 VDSREPRG
-472 TVSDLAVPASLRAAA
+472 AVTDLAVAASLRAAA
-487 ARRALS
+487 GRRALS
-493 DGPPLAR
+493 DGPPLAP

-536 GAVLGLLLDA
+536 GAILGLLLDA

-556 TFRGTGAEVVL
+556 TFRGAGAQVVL
-567 APTGSIERAAAVLG
+567 APTGSVERAAAVLG

-592 AGLHRAAELV
+592 AGLRRAAELV

-618 VTDGRASGE
+618 VTDGRASGDS
-627 GGFDAARAAAAELA
+627 GLDAARAAAADLA

-668 AGAPLLP
+668 AGAQLLP
-675 LAALHRTATAPRRA
+675 LAALHPTAPRRA

>member
-1 LTPVFPFTAIV
+1 MTPVFPFTAIV
-12 GQEALGEALLAC
+12 GQQTLGEALLAC

-69 SEAAACPDGP
+69 ALDGAGCPDGP
-79 HDGAEVVRRPVAL
+79 HDGAAVQRRPVAL

-160 VEREAVSVSHPARFL
+160 VEREAISVSHPARFL

-202 ASPDPAQRVEV
+202 ASTDPAQRVEV
-213 VRRRLAFDADPE
+213 VRRRLAFDADPDAM
-225 GLRTRFAADEA
+225 RARFAADEA
-236 ALAQRVAA
+236 ALAARVAA

-249 ASVVLDDRT
+249 ARIALDERT
-258 LLLIAGI
+258 LLLIAGV

-317 LEAPGLDESELEQAL
+317 LEAPGLDDAELEEAM

-339 PEPEPPGGGGNGT
+339 REPDPEPPSGDGNGNG
-352 SRNGAPPPA
+352 SHNGAPEH
-361 RGDQAPD
+361 AP
-368 RSAPDPTTASGRD
+368 
-381 ERVAN
+381 
-386 TEAVAPDE
+386 
-394 PAATPDPAAPGREPR
+394 PDPAPAGGGEPR
-409 GPRAAADAAPHPH
+409 GLRAAADAAPHPH

-431 PGAAGRAPSLSLTG
+431 PGAAARAPSLSLAG
-445 VGHGAAG
+445 VGRGAAG

-464 VDSRQPSG
+464 VDSRPP
-472 TVSDLAVPASLRAAA
+472 TAAVTDLAVAASLRAAA
-487 ARRALS
+487 GRRAVAG
-493 DGPPLAR
+493 GPPLAR
-500 ADLRE
+500 GDVRE
-505 HIRAGREG
+505 HVRAGREG

-536 GAVLGLLLDA
+536 GAILGLLLDA

-556 TFRGTGAEVVL
+556 TFRGAGAQVVL
-567 APTGSIERAAAVLG
+567 PPTGSVERAAAVLA
-581 ALATGGATPLA
+581 ALATGGTTPLA

-627 GGFDAARAAAAELA
+627 GGLDAARAAAADLG

-668 AGAPLLP
+668 AGAQLLP
-675 LAALHRTATAPRRA
+675 LAALHHTAPRRA

>member
-1 LTPVFPFTAIV
+1 VTPVFPFTAIV
-12 GQEALGEALLAC
+12 GQQALAEALLAC

-69 SEAAACPDGP
+69 QDDRAACPDGP

-100 ADRLLGSLDLD
+100 ADRLLGALDLD
-111 RALRDGVAAFEP
+111 RALREGAAAFEP

-160 VEREAVSVSHPARFL
+160 VEREGISVSHAARFL

-202 ASPDPAQRVEV
+202 ASADPAQRVEV
-213 VRRRLAFDADPE
+213 VRRRLAFDADP
-225 GLRTRFAADEA
+225 GALRARFAADEA
-236 ALAQRVAA
+236 GLARRIAA
-244 ARERL
+244 ARSRL
-249 ASVVLDDRT
+249 GDVALGEPM

-283 ARALAALDGDDAVGE
+283 ARALAALDGDEAVGE
-298 DHVRRAARLALAH
+298 DHVRRAALLALAH

-317 LEAPGLDESELEQAL
+317 LEAPGLDDSELERAL

-339 PEPEPPGGGGNGT
+339 EPDPPGGNG
-352 SRNGAPPPA
+352 SRNGRAP
-361 RGDQAPD
+361 
-368 RSAPDPTTASGRD
+368 
-381 ERVAN
+381 
-386 TEAVAPDE
+386 E
-394 PAATPDPAAPGREPR
+394 PAASDPAPAGGEPR
-409 GPRAAADAAPHPH
+409 GVRAAADAAPHPH
-422 APAPERVDA
+422 APAPERRDA
-431 PGAAGRAPSLSLTG
+431 PGAPGVAPALALAGL
-445 VGHGAAG
+445 GHGAAG

-457 TGAEGQP
+457 TGREGQP
-464 VDSRQPSG
+464 VDSREPVG
-472 TVSDLAVPASLRAAA
+472 TVTDLAVAASLRAAA
-487 ARRALS
+487 RRRALGS
-493 DGPPLAR
+493 QAAMTR

-505 HIRAGREG
+505 HVRAGREG

-536 GAVLGLLLDA
+536 GAILGLLLDA

-556 TFRGTGAEVVL
+556 TFRDAGARVVL
-567 APTGSIERAAAVLG
+567 APTGSVERAAAVLG

-592 AGLHRAAELV
+592 AGLLRAAELV

-618 VTDGRASGE
+618 VTDGRASGD
-627 GGFDAARAAAAELA
+627 GGLHAARAAAADLA
-641 RVADGVVVFDGEE
+641 RIADGVVVFDGEE
-654 GRVRLGLAAELARA
+654 GRVRLGLAAEIARA

-675 LAALHRTATAPRRA
+675 LAALRRTATATAPRRA

>member
-1 LTPVFPFTAIV
+1 
-12 GQEALGEALLAC
+12 
-24 AVDPRI
+24 
-30 GGVLVRGE
+30 
-38 RGTAKS
+38 
-44 TAVRALA
+44 VRALA
-51 PLLGDVEVVAGC
+51 PLLGEVEVVAGC

-69 SEAAACPDGP
+69 LVDGAECPDGP
-79 HDGAEVVRRPVAL
+79 HDGADVQRRPVAL

-111 RALRDGVAAFEP
+111 RALREGVAAFEP

-160 VEREAVSVSHPARFL
+160 VEREAISVSHPARFL

-202 ASPDPAQRVEV
+202 ASTDPAQRVEV
-213 VRRRLAFDADPE
+213 VRRRLAFDADPDAM
-225 GLRTRFAADEA
+225 RARFAGDEA
-236 ALAQRVAA
+236 TLAQRVAG

-249 ASVVLDDRT
+249 ARIVLDERT

-283 ARALAALDGDDAVGE
+283 ARALAALDGDDAVSE

-317 LEAPGLDESELEQAL
+317 LEAPGLDDAELEQAM
-332 DEARGDD
+332 DEARGDRDRDPD
-339 PEPEPPGGGGNGT
+339 PEPPSGDGNANGNG
-352 SRNGAPPPA
+352 SRNGSPG
-361 RGDQAPD
+361 RGGSP
-368 RSAPDPTTASGRD
+368 
-381 ERVAN
+381 
-386 TEAVAPDE
+386 E
-394 PAATPDPAAPGREPR
+394 PAASSGGDPR
-409 GPRAAADAAPHPH
+409 GLRAAADAAPHPH

-431 PGAAGRAPSLSLTG
+431 SGAPARAPSLSLAG

-457 TGAEGQP
+457 TGGEGQP
-464 VDSRQPSG
+464 VDSRKPRG
-472 TVSDLAVPASLRAAA
+472 TVTDLALAASLRAAA
-487 ARRALS
+487 GRRAVAA
-493 DGPPLAR
+493 GPPLAR

-505 HIRAGREG
+505 HVRAGREG

-536 GAVLGLLLDA
+536 GAILGLLLDA

-556 TFRGTGAEVVL
+556 TFRGAGAQVIMP
-567 APTGSIERAAAVLG
+567 PTGSVERAAAVLG

-592 AGLHRAAELV
+592 AGLRRAAELV
-602 TLERRR
+602 ALERRR

-627 GGFDAARAAAAELA
+627 GGLDAARAAAAELG

-654 GRVRLGLAAELARA
+654 GRVRLGLAAEIARA
-668 AGAPLLP
+668 AGAQLLP
-675 LAALHRTATAPRRA
+675 LAALHPTAPRRA

>member
-1 LTPVFPFTAIV
+1 MTPVFPFTAIV

-51 PLLGDVEVVAGC
+51 PLLPDVDVVAGC

-69 SEAAACPDGP
+69 LLDSAQCPDGP
-79 HDGAEVVRRPVAL
+79 HDGADVERRPVAL

-160 VEREAVSVSHPARFL
+160 VEREAISVSHPARFL

-202 ASPDPAQRVEV
+202 ASTDPAQRVEV
-213 VRRRLAFDADPE
+213 VRRRLAFDADPDAM
-225 GLRTRFAADEA
+225 RARFAADEA
-236 ALAQRVAA
+236 TLAQRVAG
-244 ARERL
+244 ARDR
-249 ASVVLDDRT
+249 VGRIVLDERT

-283 ARALAALDGDDAVGE
+283 ARALAALDGEDAVGE
-298 DHVRRAARLALAH
+298 EHVRRAARLALAH

-317 LEAPGLDESELEQAL
+317 LEAPGLDDAELEQAM

-339 PEPEPPGGGGNGT
+339 RDPDPDPDRDPAPPGGDGNG
-352 SRNGAPPPA
+352 NGSH
-361 RGDQAPD
+361 RGSP
-368 RSAPDPTTASGRD
+368 
-381 ERVAN
+381 ERAGS
-386 TEAVAPDE
+386 PE
-394 PAATPDPAAPGREPR
+394 PAASPGGEPR
-409 GPRAAADAAPHPH
+409 GLRAAADGAPHPH

-431 PGAAGRAPSLSLTG
+431 PGAAGRAPSLSLAG

-464 VDSRQPSG
+464 IDSRRPTG
-472 TVSDLAVPASLRAAA
+472 AVTDLAVVASLRAAA
-487 ARRALS
+487 GRRALS
-493 DGPPLAR
+493 GGSALAR

-505 HIRAGREG
+505 HVRAGREG

-522 SGSMGARRRMAAVK
+522 SGSMGARRRMTAVK

-556 TFRGTGAEVVL
+556 TFRGASAEVVL
-567 APTGSIERAAAVLG
+567 PPTGSVERAAAVLG

-592 AGLHRAAELV
+592 AGLRRAAELV

-627 GGFDAARAAAAELA
+627 GGLDAACAAAADLG

-668 AGAPLLP
+668 AGAQLLP
-675 LAALHRTATAPRRA
+675 LAALHPTAPRRA

>member
-1 LTPVFPFTAIV
+1 MSAAVFPFTAIV

-51 PLLGDVEVVAGC
+51 PLLGEVEVVAGC

-69 SEAAACPDGP
+69 ALDGADCPDGP
-79 HDGAEVVRRPVAL
+79 HDGAGVQRRPVAL

-160 VEREAVSVSHPARFL
+160 VEREAISVSHPARFL

-202 ASPDPAQRVEV
+202 ASTDPAQRVEV
-213 VRRRLAFDADPE
+213 VRRRLAFDADPDAM
-225 GLRTRFAADEA
+225 RARFAGDEA
-236 ALAQRVAA
+236 ALAQRVAG

-249 ASVVLDDRT
+249 GRVVLDERT

-283 ARALAALDGDDAVGE
+283 ARALAALDGEDAVGE
-298 DHVRRAARLALAH
+298 GHVRRAARLALAH

-317 LEAPGLDESELEQAL
+317 LEAPGLDDAELEQAM
-332 DEARGDD
+332 DEARGDEREPD
-339 PEPEPPGGGGNGT
+339 PEPPSGDGNGNGNG
-352 SRNGAPPPA
+352 SRNGSPE
-361 RGDQAPD
+361 
-368 RSAPDPTTASGRD
+368 RSGSH
-381 ERVAN
+381 ERADS
-386 TEAVAPDE
+386 PE
-394 PAATPDPAAPGREPR
+394 PAASPGGEPR
-409 GPRAAADAAPHPH
+409 GLRAAADAAPHPH
-422 APAPERVDA
+422 APAPERADA
-431 PGAAGRAPSLSLTG
+431 PGAPARAPSLSLAG

-457 TGAEGQP
+457 TGAGGQP
-464 VDSRQPSG
+464 VDSREPRG
-472 TVSDLAVPASLRAAA
+472 AVTDLAVGASLRAAA
-487 ARRALS
+487 GRRAVAA
-493 DGPPLAR
+493 GPTLTR

-505 HIRAGREG
+505 HVRAGREG

-536 GAVLGLLLDA
+536 GAILGLLLDA

-556 TFRGTGAEVVL
+556 TFRGVGAQIVL
-567 APTGSIERAAAVLG
+567 APTGSVERAAAVLG

-592 AGLHRAAELV
+592 AGLRRAAELV

-618 VTDGRASGE
+618 VTDGRASGD
-627 GGFDAARAAAAELA
+627 GGLDAARAAAADLA

-668 AGAPLLP
+668 AGAQLLP
-675 LAALHRTATAPRRA
+675 LAALHPTAPRRA

>member
-1 LTPVFPFTAIV
+1 MSVFPFTAIV
-12 GQEALGEALLAC
+12 GQETLGEALLAC

-51 PLLGDVEVVAGC
+51 PLLGEVDVIAGC

-69 SEAAACPDGP
+69 AEAAACPDGP
-79 HDGAEVVRRPVAL
+79 HDGGDVVRRPVAL

-160 VEREAVSVSHPARFL
+160 IEREAISVSHPARFL

-202 ASPDPAQRVEV
+202 ASTEPAQRVEV
-213 VRRRLAFDADPE
+213 VRRRLAFDADPDAM
-225 GLRTRFAADEA
+225 RARFAADEA
-236 ALAQRVAA
+236 ALAARVAG

-249 ASVVLDDRT
+249 ARIVLDERT

-283 ARALAALDGDDAVGE
+283 ARALAALDGDDAVDE

-317 LEAPGLDESELEQAL
+317 LEAPGLDDAELDQAM
-332 DEARGDD
+332 DEARGGE
-339 PEPEPPGGGGNGT
+339 PEPEPPGGGSNGS
-352 SRNGAPPPA
+352 SRNGAPSGGDAA
-361 RGDQAPD
+361 R
-368 RSAPDPTTASGRD
+368 SG
-381 ERVAN
+381 E
-386 TEAVAPDE
+386 PE
-394 PAATPDPAAPGREPR
+394 PAGSPERAASPGGEPR
-409 GPRAAADAAPHPH
+409 GLRAAADAAPHPH

-431 PGAAGRAPSLSLTG
+431 PAAPARAPSLSLAG
-445 VGHGAAG
+445 LGHGAAG

-464 VDSRQPSG
+464 VDSREPPG
-472 TVSDLAVPASLRAAA
+472 AVTDLAVAASLRAAA
-487 ARRALS
+487 GRRALS
-493 DGPPLAR
+493 DGPPLAP

-505 HIRAGREG
+505 HVRAGREG

-536 GAVLGLLLDA
+536 GAILGLLLDA

-556 TFRGTGAEVVL
+556 TFRGAEAQVVL
-567 APTGSIERAAAVLG
+567 APTGSVERAAAVLG

-592 AGLHRAAELV
+592 AGLRRAAELV

-618 VTDGRASGE
+618 VTDGRASGD
-627 GGFDAARAAAAELA
+627 GGLDAARAAAADLA

-668 AGAPLLP
+668 AGAQLLP
-675 LAALHRTATAPRRA
+675 LAALHPTAPRRA

>member
-1 LTPVFPFTAIV
+1 VSGVFPFTAIV

-51 PLLGDVEVVAGC
+51 PLLPDVEVVAGC

-69 SEAAACPDGP
+69 LEAAACPDGP
-79 HDGAEVVRRPVAL
+79 HDDADAVRRPVAL

-160 VEREAVSVSHPARFL
+160 VEREAISVSHPARFL

-213 VRRRLAFDADPE
+213 VRRRLAFDADPDA
-225 GLRTRFAADEA
+225 LRARFAADEA

-317 LEAPGLDESELEQAL
+317 LEAPGLDDAELEQAM

-339 PEPEPPGGGGNGT
+339 PDPEPPSGDGGGDS
-352 SRNGAPPPA
+352 SRNG
-361 RGDQAPD
+361 
-368 RSAPDPTTASGRD
+368 SPTTAGGDGRSGEP
-381 ERVAN
+381 ERAGSA
-386 TEAVAPDE
+386 EH
-394 PAATPDPAAPGREPR
+394 AASRGEEPR
-409 GPRAAADAAPHPH
+409 GLRAAADAAPHPH

-431 PGAAGRAPSLSLTG
+431 PGSAGRAPSLSLAG

-464 VDSRQPSG
+464 IDSRPPSG
-472 TVSDLAVPASLRAAA
+472 AVSDLAIAASLRAAA

-493 DGPPLAR
+493 DGPPLAH

-505 HIRAGREG
+505 HVRAGREG

-536 GAVLGLLLDA
+536 GAILGLLLDA

-556 TFRGTGAEVVL
+556 TFRGAGAEVVL

-602 TLERRR
+602 TL
-608 DPERRALVLA
+608 
-618 VTDGRASGE
+618 
-627 GGFDAARAAAAELA
+627 
-641 RVADGVVVFDGEE
+641 
-654 GRVRLGLAAELARA
+654 
-668 AGAPLLP
+668 
-675 LAALHRTATAPRRA
+675 
-689 A
+689 